1 MYINNT
7 EVNFSITDV
16 NHAEAFEKALQKME
30 ATEKAIKEQLTAKKI
45 TYIEFMRQ
53 GISMLKSFFVDATGV
68 DVIGECT
75 DYMVAQEHYFAFLGE
90 IGKAKDRLVAPYS
103 ADRVR

>member
-1 MYINNT
+1 MYINNI

-16 NHAEAFEKALQKME
+16 NHAEAFEKALQSME
-30 ATEKAIKEQLTAKKI
+30 VTEKKIKDDLVKKKI

-53 GISMLKSFFVDATGV
+53 GISMLKKFFVDATGT

-75 DYMVAQEHYFAFLGE
+75 DYMVAQEHYFTFLGE
-90 IGKAKDRLVAPYS
+90 IGKAKERLVAPYS